1 MSKELKIG
9 DRIEVKVGV
18 NMTSWEPA
26 TFIKYGEAGSVIC
39 VYGAHEENYSKG
51 RSFAAFLQEAGSWRI
66 PEEKTYRPFT
76 WEERDQLRGKWVK
89 KKNKE
94 DKEDI
99 EGMIDGLSMDFDRF
113 LIYFSVYFVTNNE
126 LLDWYTFLDGSPC
139 GVLVDQYKEKE

>member
-1 MSKELKIG
+1 MSKELKMG
-9 DRIEVKVGV
+9 DRIEIEVGLAGII
-18 NMTSWEPA
+18 TWEPA
-26 TFIKYGEAGSVIC
+26 TFIKHGRTGSAIC
-39 VYGAHEENYSKG
+39 VYGLHEDKYFNRLPFRTISKD
-51 RSFAAFLQEAGSWRI
+51 AGSWRI

-99 EGMIDGLSMDFDRF
+99 EGMIDGLSMDFGGF

-139 GVLVDQYKEKE
+139 GVPVKKTV